1 MLSSLTKLVK
11 VMIKYSYAERVV
23 SKLQHLTRDNPKVN
37 GLLAQEPVIIL
48 DGNFE
53 LKSIVWRDTNI
64 EVKAD
69 RYGVVFTD
77 GLRRHIPLMTYKD
90 FDALLEMK

>member
-1 MLSSLTKLVK
+1 MPSSVIRPVR

-23 SKLQHLTRDNPKVN
+23 SKLQHLTRDNTKVN
-37 GLLAQEPVIIL
+37 MVLAQEPLIML

-53 LKSIVWRDTNI
+53 LKSIVWRDAKV

-69 RYGVVFTD
+69 AHGVVLTD
-77 GLRRHIPLMTYKD
+77 GLRRRIHLMSYKD
-90 FDALLEMK
+90 FDDLLEMK